1 MPLAFYYHRD
11 GLQTRDPFFG
21 DQNQINTRS
30 VSLGDEYPAKILLE
44 AERRYGSTFAQL
56 GIEKLSMLKT
66 YHYTLCGYNG
76 AGWMTIT
83 LEMEAGNNDG
93 VFPYG
98 QQHWNYWLAQAGAQG
113 NLKAKYFFDA
123 RDHVEW
129 EILMYNLI
137 CGQAFHIILNL
148 RTDATC
154 AISSDPDESP
164 LGDNVVD
171 YPWAYLTSVVAGKL
185 FPEWE

>member
-1 MPLAFYYHRD
+1 MFSGWHRSKH
-11 GLQTRDPFFG
+11 R
-21 DQNQINTRS
+21 
-30 VSLGDEYPAKILLE
+30 
-44 AERRYGSTFAQL
+44 
-56 GIEKLSMLKT
+56 KT
-66 YHYTLCGYNG
+66 YHYTLRGYNG

-123 RDHVEW
+123 RDHVE
-129 EILMYNLI
+129 ILDL
-137 CGQAFHIILNL
+137 G
-148 RTDATC
+148 TDATC

-171 YPWAYLTSVVAGKL
+171 YPWAYLMSVVAATPCYPHHWFVTNRMMMAAGDALYGEGLKMK
-185 FPEWE
+185 EGRDRGEA

>member
-1 MPLAFYYHRD
+1 MAFK
-11 GLQTRDPFFG
+11 LETP
-21 DQNQINTRS
+21 
-30 VSLGDEYPAKILLE
+30 SLGNEYPVKILLE
-44 AERRYGSTFAQL
+44 AERRYGSMFVQL
-56 GIEKLSMLKT
+56 GIEKLSMLKM

-83 LEMEAGNNDG
+83 LEMEAGNNDR

-123 RDHVEW
+123 RDHVEMHAG
-129 EILMYNLI
+129 IPYYPN
-137 CGQAFHIILNL
+137 
-148 RTDATC
+148 
-154 AISSDPDESP
+154 ESL

-171 YPWAYLTSVVAGKL
+171 YPWAYLTSVVAAAPYYPHHWFVTNRTMTVVGDVPYGEGLKKK
-185 FPEWE
+185 EGCDRGEA